1 MGRCN
6 RIRKCNKYISRTK
19 KEINDVGKKVF
30 TGESVSTGSE
40 YVKGVEIIQRDLE
53 RENSDKEIG
62 H

>member
-30 TGESVSTGSE
+30 TGESASTGSE
-40 YVKGVEIIQRDLE
+40 YVKEL
-53 RENSDKEIG
+53 K
-62 H
+62 